1 LIAYVFQRLG
11 LSLFVLWGV
20 LTLSYGLIGLA
31 PGDVA
36 ESLAGQRTDA
46 ETLAAMREK
55 LGIEQ
60 DPLTRYWLYMKGILQ
75 GDWGSSSRYGEAVWP
90 LILDRFPK
98 TAQLALSAILFA
110 TLIGMA
116 LGITASVFQGSR
128 IDRLIT
134 FASLAGISSPVFW
147 IGLILVWFF
156 SLQLG
161 WLPPSGYEAGDAR
174 FLVLPAMTLGLRS
187 IALVTRISRAA
198 LIEVSSS
205 HYIRTAQ
212 SKGLSPVA
220 VTGKHALRN
229 ASLPILTVIGLDL
242 GSYLSGSV
250 LTEKVFAWPGLG
262 RLLVDAILAR
272 DMALINACVVFMA
285 ALFIVVNLLVDICYA
300 VFDPRIRAGSS

>member
-1 LIAYVFQRLG
+1 MIAYVIQRLA
-11 LSLFVLWGV
+11 LSLLVLWGV
-20 LTLSYGLIGLA
+20 LTLSYGLICLA

-36 ESLAGQRTDA
+36 ESLVGQRTDPA
-46 ETLAAMREK
+46 TLAAIREK
-55 LGIEQ
+55 LGIDR
-60 DPLTRYWLYMKGILQ
+60 DPLTRYGLYMQGILE
-75 GDWGSSSRYGEAVWP
+75 GDWGTSSRYGVAVWS

-98 TAQLALSAILFA
+98 TAQLAFTSILFA
-110 TLIGMA
+110 TLVGIS
-116 LGITASVFQGSR
+116 LGILASLCPGSR
-128 IDRLIT
+128 IDRMIT
-134 FASLAGISSPVFW
+134 LFSLAGISSPVFW

-161 WLPPSGYEAGDAR
+161 WLPPSGYEAGNLR
-174 FLVLPAMTLGLRS
+174 FLVLPALTLGLRS

-198 LIEVSSS
+198 LIEVSTS
-205 HYIRTAQ
+205 HYIRTARA
-212 SKGLSPVA
+212 KGLSSLA

-285 ALFIVVNLLVDICYA
+285 VLFILVNLMVDICYA
-300 VFDPRIRAGSS
+300 IFDPRIRVGSG